1 MREAEPVA
9 VASRCPALANLSS
22 CVTEITA
29 YGAAGPLGLA
39 ATRLVSVSLCARY
52 S

>member
-9 VASRCPALANLSS
+9 AASRCPALANLSS
-22 CVTEITA
+22 CVTA
-29 YGAAGPLGLA
+29 YGAAGPIGLA
-39 ATRLVSVSLCARY
+39 ATRFMSASLFARQ